1 MIYLG
6 GLLTPSMH
14 IVIQIL
20 YSRIK
25 RTAGLTDNTS
35 CSLDWLNLEQ
45 LYMRT
50 CFCNQQLFN
59 NSFAEC
65 KDSCTS
71 QILSAPTVLLLSF
84 HIPHIHKDHSFRHI
98 IVAPSEL
105 LLLSRHYMTRLN
117 KSTPQPLWADCE
129 TTGDIVVRIKK

>member
-1 MIYLG
+1 MG

-14 IVIQIL
+14 IFIQLL

-35 CSLDWLNLEQ
+35 CSLDCLNLEQ
-45 LYMRT
+45 LYMWM
-50 CFCNQQLFN
+50 CFCNQLLFN

-84 HIPHIHKDHSFRHI
+84 RHI
-98 IVAPSEL
+98 VVALSEL
-105 LLLSRHYMTRLN
+105 LLLS
-117 KSTPQPLWADCE
+117 KPLFDE
-129 TTGDIVVRIKK
+129 T

>member
-1 MIYLG
+1 
-6 GLLTPSMH
+6 MH
-14 IVIQIL
+14 IFIQIL

-35 CSLDWLNLEQ
+35 CSLDCLNLEQ
-45 LYMRT
+45 LYMWT

-71 QILSAPTVLLLSF
+71 EIPSAPTVLLLSF
-84 HIPHIHKDHSFRHI
+84 RHI
-98 IVAPSEL
+98 VVALSEL
-105 LLLSRHYMTRLN
+105 LLLSRHYVARL
-117 KSTPQPLWADCE
+117 
-129 TTGDIVVRIKK
+129 